1 MKTLHENFIKLYS
14 SIKNNEYNKNR
25 SKEIFE
31 LFYKNYLKVMEYFK
45 EGLNLLR
52 SVKNKQ
58 NSIDQI
64 KNLQKIYNEKKK
76 EIDKKLVSLGNNNDY
91 SNLLNISS
99 IIGKKEANKI
109 QIETENENNNLSGNS
124 INKISNDLQNY
135 YDLILKDEKP
145 IKEYFEKF
153 YRLYIKLMKELDRI
167 IYPISK
173 KAIDK
178 IKIGLIAKKLKI
190 DDLLI
195 NSNFSN
201 LKNKNITNL
210 ITPKNLKIEN
220 SNKIIFPHPPQNNSK
235 GESKKISKV
244 NYKNENSKISRLEAL
259 QFKRMVSELSPNENA
274 ELRELSI
281 NKNKINNNNLASLIN
296 NLSLSKKTNNPS
308 ISASQSA

>member
-1 MKTLHENFIKLYS
+1 MDRELVKKLHEEFIKLYS
-14 SIKNNEYNKNR
+14 SIKKNEYNKNR
-25 SKEIFE
+25 NKEIFE
-31 LFYKNYLKVMEYFK
+31 LFYKTYFQIMEYFK

-58 NSIDQI
+58 NSINQI
-64 KNLQKIYNEKKK
+64 KNLQKFYNEKKK
-76 EIDKKLVSLGNNNDY
+76 EID
-91 SNLLNISS
+91 
-99 IIGKKEANKI
+99 KI

-190 DDLLI
+190 DDLFI
-195 NSNFSN
+195 YSN
-201 LKNKNITNL
+201 LKNKNNANL
-210 ITPKNLKIEN
+210 ITPKNLKIKN
-220 SNKIIFPHPPQNNSK
+220 SNKIILPHPPQNNSK
-235 GESKKISKV
+235 GESKEISKV

-259 QFKRMVSELSPNENA
+259 QFKRMVSELIPNEND
-274 ELRELSI
+274 ELRKLLI
-281 NKNKINNNNLASLIN
+281 KKNKNNNSNLASMIN
-296 NLSLSKKTNNPS
+296 NLSLSKNNTVAGVSYSTTSVP
-308 ISASQSA
+308 QSA